1 MITASAPGSIFLTG
15 EHAVIYG
22 HRAIVVAIDQRIT
35 VRLTP
40 RSDREVH
47 VRSTIAEPVVT
58 DLDALDMPDAFRFV
72 RSVIAEVRGALPAG
86 FDFSVASQIDPTL
99 GLGSSAAVTIA
110 SLGALT
116 RYAGQ
121 GREGL
126 HATAVRLVREI
137 QGRGSGADL
146 AASLEGGVISY
157 RAPPDVAFAKL
168 PDTPPLS
175 LKYCG
180 YKTPTGVVLAKV
192 AERMQGREAEFA
204 ALYARMGA
212 LAEEAIAAAEAR
224 DWPGFGAALETYQL
238 QMEALGVSDE
248 ALNAIISDARA
259 SGGNAAIKVS
269 GSGLGDS
276 VVAVGDVPP
285 GFTPVHIAHEGLVV
299 YG

>member
-1 MITASAPGSIFLTG
+1 MS
-15 EHAVIYG
+15 
-22 HRAIVVAIDQRIT
+22 
-35 VRLTP
+35 
-40 RSDREVH
+40 
-47 VRSTIAEPVVT
+47 
-58 DLDALDMPDAFRFV
+58 
-72 RSVIAEVRGALPAG
+72 
-86 FDFSVASQIDPTL
+86 
-99 GLGSSAAVTIA
+99 
-110 SLGALT
+110 
-116 RYAGQ
+116 
-121 GREGL
+121 
-126 HATAVRLVREI
+126 
-137 QGRGSGADL
+137 
-146 AASLEGGVISY
+146 SY

-285 GFTPVHIAHEGLVV
+285 GFTPVHIAQEGLVV